1 MELRLFLLGTTLFPG
16 AVLPLHVFEERYK
29 QMINECLSEKSPFGV
44 VLIRQGT
51 EVGDS
56 ADAFEVGTTAYITQ
70 VQRLD
75 DGRMNLLTS
84 GRERFRIL
92 EMLRS
97 APYASAQVEILESVN
112 DVVGDALGEDVRSL
126 FIDYSRLY
134 LAVSGQ
140 WARTVSTPPNP
151 ETLSDFV
158 AAQLA
163 VGQRQKQRL
172 LETLSVKSRLQ
183 AEASLLEE
191 ATRQL
196 RPQVRTALAQKWG
209 SSATLN

>member
-44 VLIRQGT
+44 VLIRQGR

-56 ADAFEVGTTAYITQ
+56 ADPFEVGTTAYITQ

-75 DGRMNLLTS
+75 NGRMNLLTA
-84 GRERFRIL
+84 GGERFRVL
-92 EMLRS
+92 EMLRT

-126 FIDYSRLY
+126 FIDYSRLH
-134 LAVSGQ
+134 LAISGQ
-140 WARTVSTPPNP
+140 WARSVSTPTNP
-151 ETLSDFV
+151 GTLSDFV
-158 AAQLA
+158 AAHLA
-163 VGQRQKQRL
+163 VGQGQKQQL
-172 LETLSVKSRLQ
+172 LETLSVRSRLQ

-196 RPQVRTALAQKWG
+196 RPQVRTAIAQKWG
-209 SSATLN
+209 SSSTLN